1 MAWAGLGACK
11 ALGAHGLPSRGRR
24 AVLAAAGSQACC
36 RADGPG
42 PLEGSTR
49 PAARAERTAPTS
61 SPQQPCG
68 AGCSGTVPFTA
79 KRTITGISPGR
90 FHNNPP
96 QKEGGGVKKKGR
108 AFSLFSFPPNP
119 AFNQKNK
126 AWYFVCRLGKHK
138 SNFNNPSQ
146 FT

>member
-1 MAWAGLGACK
+1 MQGW
-11 ALGAHGLPSRGRR
+11 ALGAHRLPSRGRR

-49 PAARAERTAPTS
+49 PAARAEPAAPSS

-79 KRTITGISPGR
+79 KRTITRISPSR

-96 QKEGGGVKKKGR
+96 PKEGGGVIYISIYIKAGL
-108 AFSLFSFPPNP
+108 FHSSLSPPTQHSIKRTKP
-119 AFNQKNK
+119 DILFADLASIK
-126 AWYFVCRLGKHK
+126 
-138 SNFNNPSQ
+138 Q
-146 FT
+146 FQ